1 MVKPPQTPL
10 LFDKSSS
17 EEKKTLFSC
26 TGESPVGFRF
36 LDFEIDLERHELR
49 RAYSIIHIEPQ
60 VFDLLVHLV
69 RNCDRVVGKD
79 ELLDTVW
86 QGRIVSESTLSS
98 RISAARRAL
107 ADSGAD
113 QSLIRTIHKRGFRFV
128 GEVSVDAPVP
138 VDDGVEIIPHA
149 PDRAH
154 DTAKLVLAGEPLS
167 PSSDPSIAA
176 HSPGSMSFDSG
187 SQHGGEGPVG
197 PDSVALHSFD
207 ASISGKGLPTF
218 YGERPVFAEQPTRI
232 RRNTIFVTGA
242 IAVISLL
249 IIAGIWLQASLLQI
263 RSAPEKE
270 PSPHGQIA
278 SLGTPAAAFLPSIV
292 VVPFIN
298 LSSDSKEDYV
308 ADGVTDSL
316 ISDLGRALPGV
327 SVVSRDTAFTYK
339 GRRTDPRQIGR
350 ELEVRYLLSGSVA
363 LEGERARVNIQ
374 LVETKDGNQLWA
386 ERFEMERTSILQIQD
401 EIVSR
406 VSRAIGLKVVDIEAR
421 RSQRE
426 RPTSTELVDLVLRG
440 KAALNMPSS
449 PATMIAARE
458 LFQRALNVERDDPS
472 ALAGV
477 ATTLVFEFLN
487 GYYETEGD
495 ERLQIAEPL
504 LDEAGAIEPRNLMV
518 LKGKAALR
526 RAQGK
531 FQDAIATAETI
542 IEENPGEPWAYK
554 EIGLSTMYLG
564 RFEEALDWFGKA
576 DRIGPRDPGRWTWLD
591 ARGHDLIL
599 LGRDADA
606 IPALISA
613 LDANPRNFSSHSFL
627 AASYAL
633 LGRSDEARGSL
644 DAYLRRRPETRVST
658 FRRLSPVPMALT
670 SPAYRQQHE
679 RISEGLRRAG
689 MPE

>member
-1 MVKPPQTPL
+1 
-10 LFDKSSS
+10 
-17 EEKKTLFSC
+17 
-26 TGESPVGFRF
+26 VGFRF

-49 RAYSIIHIEPQ
+49 RAYSLVHIEPQ

-69 RNCDRVVGKD
+69 RNRDRVVGKD

-86 QGRIVSESTLSS
+86 NGRIVSESTLSS

-107 ADSGAD
+107 ADSGTD

-128 GEVSVDAPVP
+128 GDVSIDAPVP

-149 PDRAH
+149 PDRLQDA
-154 DTAKLVLAGEPLS
+154 TRLVLAGESLS
-167 PSSDPSIAA
+167 PVGNSSIAA
-176 HSPGSMSFDSG
+176 HGPGSPNLDSG
-187 SQHGGEGPVG
+187 LQHGDKRPVD
-197 PDSVALHSFD
+197 PDAVALHSLD
-207 ASISGKGLPTF
+207 TSISG
-218 YGERPVFAEQPTRI
+218 GERPVFAEQPIPI
-232 RRNTIFVTGA
+232 RRNTIFVTTA
-242 IAVISLL
+242 IAVASLL
-249 IIAGIWLQASLLQI
+249 MIAGIWLQTLSLQI
-263 RSAPEKE
+263 RPAPEKE
-270 PSPHGQIA
+270 QSPKPGQIA
-278 SLGTPAAAFLPSIV
+278 SLVTPVAAFLPSIV

-298 LSSDSKEDYV
+298 LSSDSKEDYL

-386 ERFEMERTSILQIQD
+386 ERFDMERTSILQVQD

-458 LFQRALNVERDDPS
+458 LFEQALNAQRDDAN
-472 ALAGV
+472 ALAGI

-487 GYYETEGD
+487 GYYETEDD
-495 ERLQIAEPL
+495 ERLQKAEPL
-504 LDEAGAIEPRNLMV
+504 LEQAIAIEPRNLMV

-531 FQDAIATAETI
+531 FQDAITAAETI

-554 EIGLSTMYLG
+554 EIGLSMMYLG
-564 RFEEALDWFGKA
+564 RFEEALAWFGKA

-599 LGRDADA
+599 LGRDEDA

-633 LGRSDEARGSL
+633 LGRSDDARASL
-644 DAYLRRRPETRVST
+644 DAYLRRHPETRVST
-658 FRRLSPVPMALT
+658 FRRLSPVPIALT
-670 SPAYRQQHE
+670 SPRYRQQLE
-679 RISEGLRRAG
+679 RISEGLHRAG